1 MQQGTNSVLIAS
13 PLPAVTSAVPL
24 PAVTSAATSAAPGYR
39 IRGSSGPRL
48 EWAIRR
54 DLYPWKPHPESELS
68 MIGGWD
74 GPVVKHAVGKAL
86 L

>member
-24 PAVTSAATSAAPGYR
+24 PAAPGYR